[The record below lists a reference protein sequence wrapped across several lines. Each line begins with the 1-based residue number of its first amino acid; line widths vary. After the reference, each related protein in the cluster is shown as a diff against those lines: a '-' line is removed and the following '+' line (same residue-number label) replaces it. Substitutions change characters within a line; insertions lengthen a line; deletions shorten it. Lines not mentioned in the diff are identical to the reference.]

1 MPSGKEVVLAVFDRL
16 AMGDQLMMLRWKLKE
31 DELTEEARAAIM
43 TGEEAV
49 EEFQNGLVQSRSQQ
63 VVHESFLYPRK

>member
-1 MPSGKEVVLAVFDRL
+1 
-16 AMGDQLMMLRWKLKE
+16 MGDQLMMLRWKLKE

>member
-1 MPSGKEVVLAVFDRL
+1 MPSGKEVALAVFDRL

-63 VVHESFLYPRK
+63 VVHESTLHPRI

>member
-1 MPSGKEVVLAVFDRL
+1 
-16 AMGDQLMMLRWKLKE
+16 MMLRWKLKE

-63 VVHESFLYPRK
+63 VVHESTLHPRI